1 MYENK
6 CTCEFDGQLKVR
18 RKARDREAFDSF
30 KTQTIHKCR
39 QENNRSYLYFM
50 L

>member
-6 CTCEFDGQLKVR
+6 YTHEFDGQLKVR
-18 RKARDREAFDSF
+18 REARDREEAFDSF
-30 KTQTIHKCR
+30 KTQTI
-39 QENNRSYLYFM
+39 NNRAYLYFM

>member
-18 RKARDREAFDSF
+18 REARDREEACDSF
-30 KTQTIHKCR
+30 KTQTIHK
-39 QENNRSYLYFM
+39 
-50 L
+50 